1 MLITAPL
8 IVKTGLFV
16 DDIQRPLLDFYE
28 NLGQI
33 FPYNPQ
39 RHQLHAGKNRNDRYQ
54 RSPADNCAPH
64 RPAVNDETEK
74 TKAQEADE
82 KTHKRYQSERHNR
95 KT

>member
-16 DDIQRPLLDFYE
+16 DNIQRPLLDFYE

-39 RHQLHAGKNRNDRYQ
+39 RHQLHAGKIVMIVTSEAQPTIVPRTDQ
-54 RSPADNCAPH
+54 R
-64 RPAVNDETEK
+64 
-74 TKAQEADE
+74 
-82 KTHKRYQSERHNR
+82 
-95 KT
+95 